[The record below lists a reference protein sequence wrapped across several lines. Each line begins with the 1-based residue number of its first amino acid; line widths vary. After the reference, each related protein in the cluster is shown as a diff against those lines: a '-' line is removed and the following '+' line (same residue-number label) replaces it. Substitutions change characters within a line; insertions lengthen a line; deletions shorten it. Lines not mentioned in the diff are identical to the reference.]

1 MQALR
6 LLRAGQWVAL
16 FGYAFFIG
24 MMAVG
29 YYYNLTFVQF
39 GLFDLGTRL
48 IGMTH
53 RQVAI
58 QMAFLALLTSAT
70 AILVGLLMMKRGWSS
85 DLRVKLRLAFGVVLA
100 QTLLTWAAPQLRS
113 ETALL
118 VWITGA
124 SLALGVGVPATFSM
138 TVDFIPIRDRGY
150 AAAFI
155 TAIAYF
161 IAATF
166 STSWT
171 IEEFSRQL
179 LGLMAA
185 GAAGLGLL
193 AFAPLP
199 FVSQLAG
206 LHARR
211 GYGRGR
217 FVQVDPATG
226 GTRISRRLIVLVVLI
241 FGIFFVDSLGFL
253 RLAETPVYFESAWQ
267 SPEFG
272 VRLSIG
278 VVHVIGALI
287 AGVLYTSLSE
297 RYLFLWIFGI
307 FAMVHLMYTFDLR
320 AGSGD
325 SAVLAMP
332 ILYSLA
338 VSLYTVVN
346 FAIWADLS
354 TPQNISRNTALGVAI
369 SGWMATFLSTAI
381 ALQWQERG
389 VPVEQH
395 LNYVDA
401 LAFVFF
407 LAVLVLVLW
416 PARHPRRPGS
426 PEREKYET

>member
-6 LLRAGQWVAL
+6 LIRGGHWSAL

-53 RQVAI
+53 QQVATY
-58 QMAFLALLTSAT
+58 MAYLALLTSVT
-70 AILVGLLMMKRGWSS
+70 AILVGWLMMKRGWSS
-85 DLRVKLRLAFGVVLA
+85 DLRIKLRLAFGVVLV
-100 QTLLTWAAPQLRS
+100 QTFLTWTAPSLHS
-113 ETALL
+113 ESALL
-118 VWITGA
+118 AWITGA

-138 TVDFIPIRDRGY
+138 TADFIPIRDRGY

-155 TAIAYF
+155 TALAYF
-161 IAATF
+161 FAATF
-166 STSWT
+166 STTWT
-171 IEEFSRQL
+171 IEEFSRQIL
-179 LGLMAA
+179 LLMAG
-185 GAAGLGLL
+185 GAAGLGVL

-199 FVSQLAG
+199 FVETLAS
-206 LHARR
+206 LHKRR
-211 GYGRGR
+211 GYGHGR
-217 FVQVDPATG
+217 FVHLDPGTG
-226 GTRISRRLIVLVVLI
+226 RSWVSRRLIVLVVLI
-241 FGIFFVDSLGFL
+241 FGIFFIDSLGFL
-253 RLAETPVYFESAWQ
+253 RLAETPLYFESAWQ
-267 SPEFG
+267 SPEMG

-278 VVHVIGALI
+278 VIHVIGALI
-287 AGVLYTSLSE
+287 AGILYTSQSE

-307 FAMVHLMYTFDLR
+307 FALVHLMYSFDIR
-320 AGSGD
+320 TGVGESP
-325 SAVLAMP
+325 VLAMP

-381 ALQWQERG
+381 ALFWQERG
-389 VPVEQH
+389 VPLEEH

-401 LAFVFF
+401 LAFLFF
-407 LAVLVLVLW
+407 IAVLVIVLW
-416 PARHPRRPGS
+416 PTRT
-426 PEREKYET
+426 PEASRKSHYET

>member
-1 MQALR
+1 
-6 LLRAGQWVAL
+6 
-16 FGYAFFIG
+16 
-24 MMAVG
+24 
-29 YYYNLTFVQF
+29 
-39 GLFDLGTRL
+39 
-48 IGMTH
+48 
-53 RQVAI
+53 
-58 QMAFLALLTSAT
+58 
-70 AILVGLLMMKRGWSS
+70 
-85 DLRVKLRLAFGVVLA
+85 
-100 QTLLTWAAPQLRS
+100 
-113 ETALL
+113 
-118 VWITGA
+118 
-124 SLALGVGVPATFSM
+124 
-138 TVDFIPIRDRGY
+138 
-150 AAAFI
+150 
-155 TAIAYF
+155 
-161 IAATF
+161 
-166 STSWT
+166 
-171 IEEFSRQL
+171 
-179 LGLMAA
+179 
-185 GAAGLGLL
+185 
-193 AFAPLP
+193 
-199 FVSQLAG
+199 
-206 LHARR
+206 
-211 GYGRGR
+211 
-217 FVQVDPATG
+217 
-226 GTRISRRLIVLVVLI
+226 LIVLVVLI

-320 AGSGD
+320 TGTGEST
-325 SAVLAMP
+325 VLAMP

-416 PARHPRRPGS
+416 PASAPAPARQPMKGKNMRPKTLALLVILLALGLAGCEGSLQRHLDRRRHAYLPRWRAFDRRNGPGIRECRHPKRRPPDRIGIYDGRQLAS
-426 PEREKYET
+426 GGRDWRRPVADRR

>member
-6 LLRAGQWVAL
+6 LLRAGRWVAL

-53 RQVAI
+53 RQVAVY
-58 QMAFLALLTSAT
+58 MAFLALLTSLT
-70 AILVGLLMMKRGWSS
+70 AILVGWQMMKRGWSTI
-85 DLRVKLRLAFGVVLA
+85 LPVKLRLAFGVVLA
-100 QTLLTWAAPQLRS
+100 QTFLTWAAPQLRS

-118 VWITGA
+118 VWITVA

-138 TVDFIPIRDRGY
+138 TADFIPVRDRGY

-155 TAIAYF
+155 TALAYF
-161 IAATF
+161 FAAAF

-171 IEEFSRQL
+171 IEEFSRQIL
-179 LGLMAA
+179 WLMAA
-185 GAAGLGLL
+185 GSAGLGLL

-199 FVSQLAG
+199 FIDHLAG
-206 LHARR
+206 LHERR

-217 FVQVDPATG
+217 LVHLDPATG
-226 GTRISRRLIVLVVLI
+226 RTRISGRLLVLVVLL
-241 FGIFFVDSLGFL
+241 FGIFFIDSLGFL

-267 SPEFG
+267 SPDAG
-272 VRLSIG
+272 VRLTIG
-278 VVHVIGALI
+278 LVHVLGALI

-307 FAMVHLMYTFDLR
+307 FAMVHLMYTFDIR
-320 AGSGD
+320 TGIGD
-325 SAVLAMP
+325 SPVLAMP

-346 FAIWADLS
+346 FAIWADMS
-354 TPQNISRNTALGVAI
+354 TPENISRNTALGVAI
-369 SGWMATFLSTAI
+369 SGWMATFMSTAI
-381 ALQWQERG
+381 ALQWQEWG
-389 VPVEQH
+389 IPLEQH
-395 LNYVDA
+395 LNFVDA

-407 LAVLVLVLW
+407 ITVLLLVLW
-416 PARHPRRPGS
+416 PYHPSQTPRKGN
-426 PEREKYET
+426 YEPQ

>member
-6 LLRAGQWVAL
+6 LLRGGRWTAL

-48 IGMTH
+48 VGTTH
-53 RQVAI
+53 QQVAI
-58 QMAFLALLTSAT
+58 YMAFLALLTSIT
-70 AILVGLLMMKRGWSS
+70 AILVGWLMMKRGWSS
-85 DLRVKLRLAFGVVLA
+85 DLRIKLRLAFGVVLV
-100 QTLLTWAAPQLRS
+100 QTFLTWTAPSIRS
-113 ETALL
+113 ENMLL
-118 VWITGA
+118 AWVAGA

-161 IAATF
+161 VAATF

-171 IEEFSRQL
+171 IEDFSRQIL
-179 LGLMAA
+179 WLMAA
-185 GAAGLGLL
+185 GAFGLGLL

-199 FVSQLAG
+199 FVDQLAE
-206 LHARR
+206 LHTRQ

-217 FVQVDPATG
+217 FVHLDPSSGRTW
-226 GTRISRRLIVLVVLI
+226 ISRRLIVLVVLL
-241 FGIFFVDSLGFL
+241 FGIFFIDSLGFL
-253 RLAETPVYFESAWQ
+253 RLAETPVYFESSWQ
-267 SPEFG
+267 SPDTS
-272 VRLSIG
+272 VRLAIG
-278 VVHVIGALI
+278 VIHVIGALI
-287 AGVLYTSLSE
+287 AGVLYTSQSE

-307 FAMVHLMYTFDLR
+307 FAMVHLMYTFDIR
-320 AGSGD
+320 TGIGD
-325 SAVLAMP
+325 TPVLAMP

-354 TPQNISRNTALGVAI
+354 TPQNISRNTALGVSI

-389 VPVEQH
+389 IRLEQH
-395 LNYVDA
+395 LNNVDA
-401 LAFVFF
+401 LAFIFF
-407 LAVLVLVLW
+407 IAMLVLVLW
-416 PARHPRRPGS
+416 PAGPAQPHGKEND
-426 PEREKYET
+426 ERK

>member
-6 LLRAGQWVAL
+6 LLRGGQWAAL

-53 RQVAI
+53 QQVAI
-58 QMAFLALLTSAT
+58 YMAFLALLTSVT
-70 AILVGLLMMKRGWSS
+70 AILVGWGMMKRGWSK

-100 QTLLTWAAPQLRS
+100 QTFLTWVAPSLRS
-113 ETALL
+113 ESLL
-118 VWITGA
+118 LAWITAA

-138 TVDFIPIRDRGY
+138 TADFIPIRDRGY

-155 TAIAYF
+155 TAISYF
-161 IAATF
+161 VAATF

-171 IEEFSRQL
+171 IEEFSRQVL
-179 LGLMAA
+179 LVMTG
-185 GAAGLGLL
+185 GAVGLGLL
-193 AFAPLP
+193 SFIPLP
-199 FVSQLAG
+199 LVETLAG
-206 LHARR
+206 LHQRR
-211 GYGRGR
+211 GYGQGR
-217 FVQVDPATG
+217 FVHLDPVTG
-226 GTRISRRLIVLVVLI
+226 RTWISRRLVVLVLLI

-253 RLAETPVYFESAWQ
+253 RLAETPLYFESSWQ
-267 SPEFG
+267 SPDIN
-272 VRLSIG
+272 VRLWIG

-297 RYLFLWIFGI
+297 KYLFLWIFGI
-307 FAMVHLMYTFDLR
+307 FAMVHLMYTLDIR
-320 AGSGD
+320 TGVGETP
-325 SAVLAMP
+325 VLAMP

-354 TPQNISRNTALGVAI
+354 TPSNISRNTALGVAI

-381 ALQWQERG
+381 ALHWQESG
-389 VPVEQH
+389 VPLEQH

-401 LAFVFF
+401 LAFLFF
-407 LAVLVLVLW
+407 LAVLVIVLW
-416 PARHPRRPGS
+416 PTRPYQPPGKES
-426 PEREKYET
+426 NESE